1 MTAPLREHALRRAQ
15 SEIFDLAIV
24 GGGITGAGVA
34 REASLRGLTTVL
46 CEARDFASGTSSRS
60 TRLIHGG
67 LRYLRLGDVRLVRE
81 SLQERE
87 LLRHV
92 MAPHLVQGL
101 PFYFPIYRGD
111 PDPLWLVRTGVAL
124 YGRLSGAAGEDIDLR
139 LAPHDL
145 LDAMPLLRREGLR
158 GGARYLDARTD
169 DARLTLSVLRDA
181 SARGTVLL
189 NYAPVRA
196 FAREGDLHRLTCRDE
211 ESGETF
217 VVRARRLL
225 IAVGPWTDDV
235 LNLLEGGHT
244 PLVRHSA
251 GTHLALRGGRL
262 PLGAAWVMRGP
273 DGRMMFAV
281 PYGTGSYIGTT
292 DVLTEELDGST
303 VPAGEAAYILA
314 AAGRTFPE
322 AHLGQHDVIGAWR
335 GVRPLARPGRS
346 RSASRV
352 SREDRLVE
360 VREGMHVVV
369 GGKLTA
375 FRAMAER
382 ILDRIYPGSQIP
394 AAAAASRSP
403 LPGAQGEAMAEDSW
417 RQAARR
423 AGVRAADLRE
433 RLGPYGDEAATVL
446 QMGVGPGNLRFSLD
460 RAILRFAVAEEFAL
474 HLVDVYRRRTDRLLF
489 GGDFALQHLK
499 ADADEMGRLLG
510 WSEARREA
518 EVEAVRRLEAEM
530 LSWRAPHSDEILR

>member
-1 MTAPLREHALRRAQ
+1 
-15 SEIFDLAIV
+15 
-24 GGGITGAGVA
+24 
-34 REASLRGLTTVL
+34 
-46 CEARDFASGTSSRS
+46 
-60 TRLIHGG
+60 
-67 LRYLRLGDVRLVRE
+67 
-81 SLQERE
+81 
-87 LLRHV
+87 

-111 PDPLWLVRTGVAL
+111 PDPLWLVRSGVAL
-124 YGRLSGAAGEDIDLR
+124 YGRLSGASREDIDLR
-139 LAPHDL
+139 LGAHDL
-145 LDAMPLLRREGLR
+145 LEAMPLLRRDGLK

-181 SARGTVLL
+181 SARGAVLL
-189 NYAPVRA
+189 NYAPARA
-196 FAREGDLHRLTCRDE
+196 FAREGDLHHLTCRDE

-225 IAVGPWTDDV
+225 LAAGPWTDEV
-235 LNLLEGGHT
+235 LGLLEDGRA
-244 PLVRHSA
+244 PLVRRSA
-251 GTHLALRGGRL
+251 GTHLALRSGRL
-262 PLGAAWVMRGP
+262 PLDAAWVMRGP

-281 PYGTGSYIGTT
+281 PYGTESYIGTT
-292 DVLTEELDGST
+292 DILTEELDGST
-303 VPAGEAAYILA
+303 VPAAEAEYILA
-314 AAGRTFPE
+314 AADRTFPE
-322 AHLGQHDVIGAWR
+322 ARLGQHDVIGAWR

-360 VREGMHVVV
+360 VRDGMHVVV

-382 ILDRIYPGSQIP
+382 IVDRIYPGTQS
-394 AAAAASRSP
+394 AGSAAASRSP
-403 LPGAQGEAMAEDSW
+403 LPGAQGEAMSEDVW

-423 AGVRAADLRE
+423 AGVRMADLRE

-446 QMGVGPGNLRFSLD
+446 QLGVGPGTLRFSLD
-460 RAILRFAVAEEFAL
+460 RAILRFAVAEEFAM

-518 EVEAVRRLEAEM
+518 EVAAVRRLEAEM
-530 LSWRAPHSDEILR
+530 LSWRAAHSDEILR